1 MPDAA
6 PPPVDRLDYRL
17 GTTDAAALAA
27 LRPRWSARRWW
38 LLPVAAAVV
47 GTVWPMADAA
57 LGIPDDDPRAWLVA
71 IALTL
76 LVVVS
81 GAAADRAD
89 RHARTARIDLP
100 RGPVRLTLRPDGL
113 MVSAD
118 GTETLTTWADIGA
131 VDVTA
136 GHVFVRT
143 TPDTGIAVPRRAF
156 ADRRQM
162 EAFAAHVD
170 AMSVAAVD

>member
-1 MPDAA
+1 VPDPA
-6 PPPVDRLDYRL
+6 PPPVRTLDYRL
-17 GTTDAAALAA
+17 TTADAAALAA

-47 GTVWPMADAA
+47 GTLWPLLDAA

-89 RHARTARIDLP
+89 RRVRTARIDLP

-113 MVSAD
+113 LVEAD
-118 GTETLTTWADIGA
+118 GAAALTAWADVAA

-143 TPDTGIAVPRRAF
+143 TPDAGIVVPRRAF

-170 AMSVAAVD
+170 AASDAAVD